1 MTPRWSQ
8 LDCQCP
14 KCGNRLEARFYDIGT
29 PGAFAVEVQCDQCF
43 AGWDKSIRLH
53 EMDESE

>member
-1 MTPRWSQ
+1 
-8 LDCQCP
+8 
-14 KCGNRLEARFYDIGT
+14 LEARFYDIGT